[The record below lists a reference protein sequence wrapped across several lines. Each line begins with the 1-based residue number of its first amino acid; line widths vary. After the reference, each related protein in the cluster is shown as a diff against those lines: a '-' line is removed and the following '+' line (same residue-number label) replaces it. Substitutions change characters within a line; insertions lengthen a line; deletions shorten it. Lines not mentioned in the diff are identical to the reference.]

1 MVRAADP
8 DMRWQVTEILDT
20 AKSMGLKVIRTWAFS
35 DGPLQYN
42 ALQRY
47 PGAPCTHRSPLVHCC
62 SGCAEQASLH
72 LCTYLWSAAV
82 QCRGHVDCALCAERS
97 HQS

>member
-47 PGAPCTHRSPLVHCC
+47 PGAPCTHGAR
-62 SGCAEQASLH
+62 
-72 LCTYLWSAAV
+72 WSTLAV
-82 QCRGHVDCALCAERS
+82 GQQDR
-97 HQS
+97 